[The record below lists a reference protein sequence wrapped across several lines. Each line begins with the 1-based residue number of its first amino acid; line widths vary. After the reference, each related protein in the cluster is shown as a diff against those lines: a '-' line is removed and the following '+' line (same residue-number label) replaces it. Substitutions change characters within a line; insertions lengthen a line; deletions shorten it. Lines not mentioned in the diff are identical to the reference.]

1 MSDRHAKYQQNTLIM
16 KMLKEITAF
25 LLFGNLIPNDQKCN
39 LSTKDC
45 IEPEYFPTII
55 NILGRIVSNIVWN
68 CLSSVLRREKMRI
81 KPAIRIKWSERDSF
95 MREEREGQINTAVT
109 VNGSLHCGGLRT
121 HFLDFD
127 LHHISLTL
135 HISYRFSVAHIKG
148 DAQFIVF
155 ITNHLE
161 GSTLMTNLYY
171 FDFIFIF
178 LCGIKH

>member
-1 MSDRHAKYQQNTLIM
+1 
-16 KMLKEITAF
+16 
-25 LLFGNLIPNDQKCN
+25 
-39 LSTKDC
+39 
-45 IEPEYFPTII
+45 
-55 NILGRIVSNIVWN
+55 
-68 CLSSVLRREKMRI
+68 MRI

-178 LCGIKH
+178 LCGIKHQRQNQYCVFNPTTLNFLRNLREHQIYNLLVFPACLVKLSLLLAFCAICIISVPCQLPNALLSSCL